1 MIAKV
6 KPTDLSGWSIKWQR
20 IKNLIAEEIDTNR
33 EKFRGSNDKQLVIH
47 SMCEEDEGKYQAVL
61 TRDTGGKYQLISR
74 TVFLQITKG
83 KFKVV

>member
-6 KPTDLSGWSIKWQR
+6 KPTDLSGWSLKWQR

-61 TRDTGGKYQLISR
+61 TRDTGGKYHLVSR